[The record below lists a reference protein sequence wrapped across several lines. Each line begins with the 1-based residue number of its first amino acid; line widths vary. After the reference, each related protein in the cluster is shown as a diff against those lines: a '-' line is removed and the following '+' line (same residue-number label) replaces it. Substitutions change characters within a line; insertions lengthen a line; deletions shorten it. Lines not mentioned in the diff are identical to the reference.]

1 MELPRPQRLH
11 SIRVLVAARDGD
23 FLTAASSTLEQA
35 GFEVEVTKELAE
47 VFARVGA
54 GHGDVVV
61 LDGRVRPS
69 VMRVARM
76 LSALQAIGRAV
87 GVVVVSDNPL
97 APRLDSFRPIPKWG
111 SAERLVAQ
119 VERAYHGSDMR
130 GEACLAVL

>member
-11 SIRVLVAARDGD
+11 PIRVLVAARDGD
-23 FLTAASSTLEQA
+23 FLTAASSTLERA
-35 GFEVEVTKELAE
+35 GFDVEVTEHLADL
-47 VFARVGA
+47 FARVGA
-54 GHGDVVV
+54 GDGDVVV
-61 LDGRVRPS
+61 LDGSAS

-97 APRLDSFRPIPKWG
+97 APRLDSFRPLPKWG

-119 VERAYHGSDMR
+119 VERAYYGSDTR

>member
-11 SIRVLVAARDGD
+11 SIRVLVAARDSD
-23 FLTAASSTLEQA
+23 FLAAASSTLEQA
-35 GFEVEVTKELAE
+35 GFEVEVTEELTE

-54 GHGDVVV
+54 GRGDVVV
-61 LDGRVRPS
+61 LDGSAS

-111 SAERLVAQ
+111 SAERLVTQ
-119 VERAYHGSDMR
+119 VERAYHGSDTR